1 MNVESLF
8 GKNTKF
14 SRNLFLY
21 NDERLEDLSVENEI
35 ETSYN
40 NRLSNHILLKDFFRI
55 VHYTKYEKNSIIILF
70 PNFLSVGL
78 PLEQYSF

>member
-1 MNVESLF
+1 MNVESWF

-35 ETSYN
+35 ETSHN
-40 NRLSNHILLKDFFRI
+40 NRLSNHILLEDFFRI
-55 VHYTKYEKNSIIILF
+55 VHYTKYGKNSIIVLF
-70 PNFLSVGL
+70 PNFMSVGL
-78 PLEQYSF
+78 PVEQYSF